1 MRRDTDAIDARRHIL
16 GYLVLLLLT
25 AFGPTPR
32 LDAAQSLQKSAKP
45 DNVKVR
51 ISQSAVSARSTVLW
65 IAQELGLFAKHGIEM
80 EVIYLRS
87 SPLQMT
93 ALATGEVQFASSG
106 GSPMLSAVAGGQDL
120 KIIAAPGN
128 RLAYD
133 LVVRPEIKDAKDL
146 RGKRFGVT
154 NIGGTTWMA
163 AYLTLEHLGL
173 DATRDQIR
181 VNGIGN
187 QTLLAQAV
195 EAGNIDATLL
205 DPFLSRRTKL
215 RGMSILAELYRAKIP
230 FMSTALAV
238 NGVFLRDRPAV
249 VEGVLRALIE
259 AQAFVSTP
267 VNRSIV
273 MQTMMRHMKIN
284 DVGSLEDGYQDMLI
298 GFEKKPYGVVDS
310 LRNIQRMMATLN
322 AKVASVKVE
331 EVIDNRFIRKLDES
345 GFIDSLYAKGH

>member
-1 MRRDTDAIDARRHIL
+1 MGARRKNLHSF
-16 GYLVLLLLT
+16 VLLLLI
-25 AFGPTPR
+25 ALWPMPR
-32 LDAAQSLQKSAKP
+32 LYAAQSPQKTAKP
-45 DNVKVR
+45 NTVKVR

-106 GSPMLSAVAGGQDL
+106 GSPMLSAVSSGQDL

-133 LVVRPEIKDAKDL
+133 LVVRPELKEPKDL

-181 VNGIGN
+181 INGIGN

-215 RGMSILAELYRAKIP
+215 KGMTILAELYRAKIP
-230 FMSTALAV
+230 FMSTAFAV
-238 NGVFLRDRPAV
+238 NGAFLRDNPGV
-249 VEGVLRALIE
+249 VESVLKALLE
-259 AQAFVSTP
+259 AQAVVTTP
-267 VNRSIV
+267 TNRNLV
-273 MQTMMRHMKIN
+273 MQTMMHHMKLN
-284 DVGSLEDGYQDMLI
+284 DVAILEDGYQDMLV

-322 AKVASVKVE
+322 PKVMSAKVE
-331 EVIDNRFIRKLDES
+331 DVIDNRFIRKLDES

>member
-1 MRRDTDAIDARRHIL
+1 MGARRKNLH
-16 GYLVLLLLT
+16 YFVLLLLIALWPT
-25 AFGPTPR
+25 AH
-32 LDAAQSLQKSAKP
+32 LYAAQSPQKTAKP
-45 DNVKVR
+45 NTVKVR

-106 GSPMLSAVAGGQDL
+106 GSPMLSAVSSGQDL

-133 LVVRPEIKDAKDL
+133 LVVRPEIKEAKDL

-173 DATRDQIR
+173 DSTRDQIR
-181 VNGIGN
+181 INGIGN

-215 RGMSILAELYRAKIP
+215 KGMTILAELYRAKIP
-230 FMSTALAV
+230 FMSTAFAV
-238 NGVFLRDRPAV
+238 NGAFLRDNPGV
-249 VEGVLRALIE
+249 VESVLKALLE
-259 AQAFVSTP
+259 AQAVVTTP
-267 VNRSIV
+267 TNRNLV
-273 MQTMMRHMKIN
+273 MQTMMRHMKLN
-284 DVGSLEDGYQDMLI
+284 DVAILEDGYQDLLI
-298 GFEKKPYGVVDS
+298 GFEKKPYGVVES

-322 AKVASVKVE
+322 PKVMSAKVE
-331 EVIDNRFIRKLDES
+331 DVIDNRFIRKLDES
-345 GFIDSLYAKGH
+345 GFIDSLYAKSH

>member
-1 MRRDTDAIDARRHIL
+1 MGARRKNLH
-16 GYLVLLLLT
+16 YFVLLLLIALWPT
-25 AFGPTPR
+25 AH
-32 LDAAQSLQKSAKP
+32 LYAAQSPQKTAKP
-45 DNVKVR
+45 NTVKVR

-106 GSPMLSAVAGGQDL
+106 GSPMLSAVSSGQDL

-133 LVVRPEIKDAKDL
+133 LVVRPEIKEAKDL

-173 DATRDQIR
+173 DSTRDQIR
-181 VNGIGN
+181 INGIGN

-215 RGMSILAELYRAKIP
+215 KGMTILAELYRAKIP
-230 FMSTALAV
+230 FMSTAFAV
-238 NGVFLRDRPAV
+238 NGAFLRDNPGV
-249 VEGVLRALIE
+249 VESVLKALLE
-259 AQAFVSTP
+259 AQAVVTTP
-267 VNRSIV
+267 TNRNLV
-273 MQTMMRHMKIN
+273 MQTMMRHMKLN
-284 DVGSLEDGYQDMLI
+284 DVAILEDGYQDLLI
-298 GFEKKPYGVVDS
+298 GFEKKPYGVVES

-322 AKVASVKVE
+322 PKVMSAKVE
-331 EVIDNRFIRKLDES
+331 DVIDNRFIRKLDES

>member
-1 MRRDTDAIDARRHIL
+1 MIDISAQKKIS
-16 GYLVLLLLT
+16 GYLIGLFVIALWLVLS
-25 AFGPTPR
+25 P
-32 LDAAQSLQKSAKP
+32 AAQAAQK
-45 DNVKVR
+45 NVKVR

-65 IAQELGLFAKHGIEM
+65 IAQERGLFAKHGIDM

-106 GSPMLSAVAGGQDL
+106 GSPMLSAVSSGQDL

-128 RLAYD
+128 RLVYD
-133 LVVRPEIKDAKDL
+133 LVVRPEIREAKDL

-173 DATRDQIR
+173 DATRDQVRI
-181 VNGIGN
+181 NGIGN

-205 DPFLSRRTKL
+205 DPFLSRRSKAK
-215 RGMSILAELYRAKIP
+215 GMTILAELYRAKIP
-230 FMSTALAV
+230 FMSTAFGV
-238 NGVFLRDRPAV
+238 NGGFLRDQPAI
-249 VEGVLRALIE
+249 VEGVLRALLE

-267 VNRSIV
+267 GNRTIV
-273 MQTMMRHMKIN
+273 MQTMMRHMKIS
-284 DVGSLEDGYQDMLI
+284 DIASVEDGYQDMLVGTSVRTLKSPVSVI
-298 GFEKKPYGVVDS
+298 G
-310 LRNIQRMMATLN
+310 
-322 AKVASVKVE
+322 
-331 EVIDNRFIRKLDES
+331 
-345 GFIDSLYAKGH
+345 

>member
-1 MRRDTDAIDARRHIL
+1 MGARRKNLH
-16 GYLVLLLLT
+16 YFVLLLLIALWPT
-25 AFGPTPR
+25 AH
-32 LDAAQSLQKSAKP
+32 LYAAQSPQKTAKP
-45 DNVKVR
+45 NTVKVR

-106 GSPMLSAVAGGQDL
+106 GSPMLSAVSSGQDL

-133 LVVRPEIKDAKDL
+133 LVVRPEIKEAKDL

-173 DATRDQIR
+173 DSTRDQIR
-181 VNGIGN
+181 INGIGN

-215 RGMSILAELYRAKIP
+215 KGMTILAELYRAKIP
-230 FMSTALAV
+230 FMSTAFAV
-238 NGVFLRDRPAV
+238 NGAFLRDNPGV
-249 VEGVLRALIE
+249 VESVLKALLE
-259 AQAFVSTP
+259 AQAVVTTP
-267 VNRSIV
+267 TNRNLV
-273 MQTMMRHMKIN
+273 MQTMMRHMKFN
-284 DVGSLEDGYQDMLI
+284 DVAILEDGYQDLLI
-298 GFEKKPYGVVDS
+298 GFEKKPYGVVES

-322 AKVASVKVE
+322 PKVMSAKVE
-331 EVIDNRFIRKLDES
+331 DVIDNRFIRKLDES

>member
-1 MRRDTDAIDARRHIL
+1 MGARRKNLH
-16 GYLVLLLLT
+16 YFVLLLLIALWPT
-25 AFGPTPR
+25 AH
-32 LDAAQSLQKSAKP
+32 LYAAQSPQKTAKP
-45 DNVKVR
+45 NTVKVR

-106 GSPMLSAVAGGQDL
+106 GSPMLSAVSSGQDL

-133 LVVRPEIKDAKDL
+133 LVVRPEIKEAKDL

-173 DATRDQIR
+173 DSTRDQIR
-181 VNGIGN
+181 INGIGN

-215 RGMSILAELYRAKIP
+215 KGMTILAELYRAKIP
-230 FMSTALAV
+230 FMSTAFAV
-238 NGVFLRDRPAV
+238 NGAFLRDNPGV
-249 VEGVLRALIE
+249 VESVLKALLE
-259 AQAFVSTP
+259 AQAFVTTP
-267 VNRSIV
+267 TNRNLV
-273 MQTMMRHMKIN
+273 MQTMMRHMKLN
-284 DVGSLEDGYQDMLI
+284 DVAILEDGYQDLLI
-298 GFEKKPYGVVDS
+298 GFEKKPYGVVES

-322 AKVASVKVE
+322 PKVMSAKVE
-331 EVIDNRFIRKLDES
+331 DVIDNRFIRKLDES
-345 GFIDSLYAKGH
+345 GFIDSLYAKSH

>member
-1 MRRDTDAIDARRHIL
+1 M
-16 GYLVLLLLT
+16 LL
-25 AFGPTPR
+25 P
-32 LDAAQSLQKSAKP
+32 AAQAPQKA
-45 DNVKVR
+45 VKVR

-65 IAQELGLFAKHGIEM
+65 IAQERGLFAKHGVEM

-128 RLAYD
+128 RLTYD
-133 LVVRPEIKDAKDL
+133 LVVRPEIKEAKDL
-146 RGKRFGVT
+146 RGKRFGIT

-173 DATRDQIR
+173 EASRDQIR
-181 VNGIGN
+181 INAIGN

-205 DPFLSRRTKL
+205 DPFLSRRSKL
-215 RGMSILAELYRAKIP
+215 KGMTILAELYRAKIP
-230 FMSTALAV
+230 FMSTAFAV
-238 NGVFLRDRPAV
+238 NGGFLRDHPAV
-249 VEGVLRALIE
+249 VEGVLKALLE
-259 AQAFVSTP
+259 AQAFVTTP
-267 VNRSIV
+267 ANRNTV
-273 MQTMMRHMKIN
+273 MQTMMRQMKLN
-284 DVGSLEDGYQDMLI
+284 DVASLEDGYQDMLI
-298 GFEKKPYGVVDS
+298 GFEKKPYGAVDS

-322 AKVASVKVE
+322 PKVMSAKIE